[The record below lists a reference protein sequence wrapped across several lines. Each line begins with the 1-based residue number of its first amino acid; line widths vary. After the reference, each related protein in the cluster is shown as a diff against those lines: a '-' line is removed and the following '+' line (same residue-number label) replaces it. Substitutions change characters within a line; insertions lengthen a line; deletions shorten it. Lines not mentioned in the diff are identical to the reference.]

1 MNFSKFAKT
10 LFFAAVVLTAVPLF
24 AYNPIIYADNYYEL
38 TSPEMIS
45 GASAV
50 TGGGVQG
57 AVSSSIAVNPS
68 LIAGEQRYMLDI
80 DYTSLFSS
88 ASSLTYGQAFQAG
101 LVIPSRY
108 GVGAVVVQGFLMN
121 GLVGMD
127 FGNSFA
133 ARGAYAK
140 DLTDR
145 LYIGIGLYTGYGPE
159 VDWALACDLGFWYM
173 LGKVSFLQNAR
184 WALSVTG
191 LGKSFESTQEG
202 LYYGTDKVVDL
213 EAPFTMR
220 LGFAADFLDYKN
232 FTWGF
237 STDVSAPTFQN
248 AVFDLG
254 MQFLIYKVVKIT
266 TGWEVNVREL
276 ISGVPFSTPTA
287 GISVNFNFDSA
298 KNKDSF
304 MAKQGW
310 QQSEMKISSAY
321 RNIETKSSQ
330 INVASAALTIMLGQ
344 EDTSAPEIVLWE
356 DDEE

>member
-1 MNFSKFAKT
+1 MNFSKVART
-10 LFFAAVVLTAVPLF
+10 LFCIAVFSAAVPVF
-24 AYNPIIYADNYYEL
+24 AYNPIVYADNYYEL

-45 GASAV
+45 GASSV
-50 TGGGVQG
+50 TGGGVQDT
-57 AVSSSIAVNPS
+57 VSSSIAVNPS
-68 LIAGEQRYMLDI
+68 LIAGEQRYMMDV
-80 DYTSLFSS
+80 DYTALFSS
-88 ASSLTYGQAFQAG
+88 ATSLTYGQTLQAG

-108 GVGAVVVQGFLMN
+108 GVGAVVIQGFLMD

-127 FGNSFA
+127 YGNSFA

-173 LGKVSFLQNAR
+173 LGKVSFIENAR
-184 WALSVTG
+184 WAVSFTG

-202 LYYGTDKVVDL
+202 LYYGTDKVVGL

-220 LGFAADFLDYKN
+220 VGFAGDFLDYKN

-237 STDVSAPTFQN
+237 STDFSAPSFQN

-254 MQFLIYKVVKIT
+254 MQFLIYNIVKIS

-287 GISVNFNFDSA
+287 GISVNFNFDTA
-298 KNKDSF
+298 KKKDSF

-310 QQSEMKISSAY
+310 EQSEMKISSAY

-330 INVASAALTIMLGQ
+330 INVASVGLTVSLGQ
-344 EDTSAPEIVLWE
+344 KDTAAPEIILWE